1 MIGRFIN
8 GSQSIICCQRRLTRY
23 GHVTKQ
29 IFVIR
34 QFVTPSRVYYMCAR
48 SHYIR
53 NDD

>member
-8 GSQSIICCQRRLTRY
+8 GSQSVICCQRRLTRY

-34 QFVTPSRVYYMCAR
+34 QFVT
-48 SHYIR
+48 
-53 NDD
+53 